1 MRYSGVL
8 GQGRHLVWMLLGYAA
23 AFQLWL
29 EVCRGFSSPGQL
41 TQCSPGDLCPSEK
54 PPVIRHGEGGVTR
67 LEFGQ
72 CGQFVVEDHVVKWE
86 GEEEF
91 SRVKVL
97 IHHQSSFGNIP
108 TAAV

>member
-1 MRYSGVL
+1 M
-8 GQGRHLVWMLLGYAA
+8 
-23 AFQLWL
+23 
-29 EVCRGFSSPGQL
+29 
-41 TQCSPGDLCPSEK
+41 
-54 PPVIRHGEGGVTR
+54 TR

>member
-8 GQGRHLVWMLLGYAA
+8 GQGRVWMLLGSTA

-29 EVCRGFSSPGQL
+29 EACRGFYSPGQC
-41 TQCSPGDLCPSEK
+41 TQCSPGDIYPSEK
-54 PPVIRHGEGGVTR
+54 PPVIRHGEDRVTL

-72 CGQFVVEDHVVKWE
+72 CCQFAVKDHVARWE